1 MGEAKNIYFTCL
13 NHTHSIM
20 AMYKLVVP
28 LLRNDFALF
37 CPLLC
42 GVTPMNVVPIQSHSS
57 TSPSASIL
65 HPLSPSSEA
74 VCRQFSTSVSPSSSS
89 SSTSSSGK
97 TKEELIEELSKDPEA
112 KLILQELLRKE
123 FDVSKNNDNSANDNN
138 NQDLP
143 VDSNE
148 PSSGQE
154 SPKAPESD
162 SQSKGSG

>member
-1 MGEAKNIYFTCL
+1 MGEATNIYFTCL

-42 GVTPMNVVPIQSHSS
+42 GVTPINVVPVQSHSS

-65 HPLSPSSEA
+65 HPPSPSSEA
-74 VCRQFSTSVSPSSSS
+74 VCRQFSTSVSSSSS
-89 SSTSSSGK
+89 SSTSSGK

-112 KLILQELLRKE
+112 KLILQE
-123 FDVSKNNDNSANDNN
+123 
-138 NQDLP
+138 
-143 VDSNE
+143 
-148 PSSGQE
+148 
-154 SPKAPESD
+154 
-162 SQSKGSG
+162 